1 MQTKQQNWF
10 FGKQGRRI
18 IGGSVLAIGL
28 FGLLLGPVGVLGG
41 SKNLYVDKDNHG
53 REDGSKDHP
62 YRTIDRAL
70 HRAKSGT
77 RVFVAGGR
85 YKENIILP
93 KDVKLVG
100 GKNKDDV
107 IIEGSDAKPT
117 VTMRNDSE
125 IQKVTIK
132 GGRHGIRVE
141 ENAEAKIIRVTI
153 KDSRRDGIHIDRGT
167 LNKKD
172 EVYIEKT
179 EIKNSRLAGIFSE
192 KRSVVILDTDILR
205 NGDGL
210 DLTAGVKAWIKDTRL
225 NDNRGSGL
233 KLVLDDAS
241 FWSRDLSVR
250 RNGREG
256 AEINAYGAHG
266 TIGFREAAFI
276 DNGRYGIAKV
286 IRGQGGEV
294 ALRAVTLTTVRLEG
308 NRNGAVSAPLWV
320 QTTK

>member
-1 MQTKQQNWF
+1 MDTKQQNWI
-10 FGKQGRRI
+10 FGKFTRQTL
-18 IGGSVLAIGL
+18 GGGILALGL
-28 FGLLLGPVGVLGG
+28 FGLLLSPVGVLGG

-53 REDGSKDHP
+53 QEDGSKDHP

-70 HRAKSGT
+70 HHAKSGT

-107 IIEGSDAKPT
+107 TIEGSNAKPT
-117 VTMRNDSE
+117 VTMRNNSE
-125 IQKVTIK
+125 IQKVTIR

-179 EIKNSRLAGIFSE
+179 EIKNSRMAGIFSE
-192 KRSVVILDTDILR
+192 KRSVVILDADILR
-205 NGDGL
+205 NGDGI
-210 DLTAGVKAWIKDTRL
+210 DFTGGVKAWLKDTRI
-225 NDNRGSGL
+225 NENRGSGL
-233 KLVLDDAS
+233 KLVLDGAT

-256 AEINAYGAHG
+256 VEVNAYGAAG
-266 TIGFREAAFI
+266 SIGFRETALV

-286 IRGQGGEV
+286 VRGRGGET
-294 ALRAVTLTTVRLEG
+294 ALKNITLNTVRFEG
-308 NRNGAVSAPLWV
+308 NRSGSVSAPLWIQV
-320 QTTK
+320 KK